1 MADDIRQWL
10 EELGLSKYGD
20 VFVENGVGLDVIS
33 DLDENDLEKLG
44 LNLGARKRLLRAAAR
59 ELLQP
64 IHAWFAEGHDTADLI
79 AAKTLLENLR

>member
-1 MADDIRQWL
+1 MD
-10 EELGLSKYGD
+10 LGKYGD
-20 VFVENGVGLDVIS
+20 VFVGNGVGLDDIS

-44 LNLGARKRLLRAAAR
+44 LNPADRKRLLRAAAR

-64 IHAWFAEGHDTADLI
+64 IHAWFTEGHDTADLI